1 MTGVEMLTGR
11 ALARVLG
18 SFFVGVV
25 VGVVGT
31 GIHRLTQPWGL
42 VGALAI
48 VVVGGVLGR
57 AWSGWAGILAVG
69 LGVAAATGVLGSGG
83 PGGDVIVAAQPI
95 GYAWFAGALVVALAG
110 ALPRRWF
117 RDDLASEPESLGDR
131 P

>member
-18 SFFVGVV
+18 SFAVGVFI
-25 VGVVGT
+25 GLVGT

-42 VGALAI
+42 AGALAI
-48 VVVGGVLGR
+48 VLVGGALGR
-57 AWSGWAGILAVG
+57 AWSGLAGMLAVG
-69 LGVAAATGVLGSGG
+69 LGVAAATGVMGTGG

-95 GYAWFAGALVVALAG
+95 GYVWFAGALVAGLAG
-110 ALPRRWF
+110 VLPRRWF
-117 RDDLASEPESLGDR
+117 RDDVAPQPESLGDR